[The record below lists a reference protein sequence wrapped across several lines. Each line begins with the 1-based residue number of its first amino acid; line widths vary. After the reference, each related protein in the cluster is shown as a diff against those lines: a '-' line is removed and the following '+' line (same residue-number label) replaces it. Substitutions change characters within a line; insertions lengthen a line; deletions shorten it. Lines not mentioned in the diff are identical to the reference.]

1 MKRILYIFIVIMC
14 VCACT
19 KNNIP
24 KNNFVRVDGV
34 NLVDSNGN
42 KLFIK
47 GTNLGCWLNPEGY
60 MFGFGVASSARLIDE
75 MFCELVG
82 PDRTAEFW
90 KKFKDNYVTE
100 DDIKYIA
107 SCGAN
112 TIRIPFNYRIFTDE
126 DYMGLKSN
134 QDGFARIDSVVKW
147 CGQSGLYVILDMH
160 AAPGGQTGDN
170 IDDSYGYPWLFESK
184 ASQDL
189 FYDIWTKIAL
199 HYKDN
204 PVIIGYELMNEPIAP
219 FFENKDFLNEKF
231 IPICKEAVSRIREVD
246 TNHVI
251 ILGAPQWNTNFKPVT
266 DWSFDNNMML
276 TCHRYGGEANI
287 DGIKEYIEFRDK
299 TGLPMYMGEI
309 GHNTMEWQSAYS
321 NIMQENNIGYTYWP
335 YKKRDIECMVA
346 FDVPED
352 WDKIITPFANNKR
365 GDFYEIRVA
374 RPNQEDA
381 YKLMMELVENI
392 KFENCHPLS
401 DYINSMK
408 LK

>member
-1 MKRILYIFIVIMC
+1 
-14 VCACT
+14 
-19 KNNIP
+19 
-24 KNNFVRVDGV
+24 
-34 NLVDSNGN
+34 
-42 KLFIK
+42 
-47 GTNLGCWLNPEGY
+47 
-60 MFGFGVASSARLIDE
+60 
-75 MFCELVG
+75 
-82 PDRTAEFW
+82 
-90 KKFKDNYVTE
+90 
-100 DDIKYIA
+100 
-107 SCGAN
+107 
-112 TIRIPFNYRIFTDE
+112 
-126 DYMGLKSN
+126 
-134 QDGFARIDSVVKW
+134 
-147 CGQSGLYVILDMH
+147 
-160 AAPGGQTGDN
+160 
-170 IDDSYGYPWLFESK
+170 
-184 ASQDL
+184 
-189 FYDIWTKIAL
+189 
-199 HYKDN
+199 
-204 PVIIGYELMNEPIAP
+204 MNEPIAP

-276 TCHRYGGEANI
+276 TCHRYGGEANT

-321 NIMQENNIGYTYWP
+321 SIMQENNIGYTYWP